1 MDITKLIELLPEAVK
16 CDVIDFTDVFLK
28 DGRPATRVTMCRLL
42 TDDELAVMRGNC
54 RFVGVGC
61 IARYRYA
68 PEIRKSYFYVV

>member
-1 MDITKLIELLPEAVK
+1 MDIKKVVDLIPESVK
-16 CDVIDFTDVFLK
+16 YDTMNFEDVILK
-28 DGRPATRVTMCRLL
+28 NGRPATRVTMCRLL

>member
-1 MDITKLIELLPEAVK
+1 MDITSLIELLPESVK
-16 CDVIDFTDVFLK
+16 RDTMNFEDVILK
-28 DGRPATRVTMCRLL
+28 NGRPASRVTMFRLL

-61 IARYRYA
+61 IARYWYA